1 MTKSKDED
9 ERGDNRRQ
17 QLVKEEERRVTE
29 ELVQFC
35 HHLRQFGLQFLNLNV
50 AGQAP
55 GKCGLDLSTAGGS
68 SGCERSPKK
77 FHFCKSVNSFLCKP
91 V

>member
-1 MTKSKDED
+1 MTESKDED
-9 ERGDNRRQ
+9 ERGDNRGEE
-17 QLVKEEERRVTE
+17 LVKEEERRVAE
-29 ELVQFC
+29 QLVQFC
-35 HHLRQFGLQFLNLNV
+35 HHLRQYGLQFLNLNV
-50 AGQAP
+50 AVQAP

-68 SGCERSPKK
+68 SGCERSPGK

>member
-1 MTKSKDED
+1 MSSVTESKDED

-29 ELVQFC
+29 QLVQFC

-55 GKCGLDLSTAGGS
+55 GKCGLPIYRRVPYLS
-68 SGCERSPKK
+68 RLKK
-77 FHFCKSVNSFLCKP
+77 LPTKFPIAV
-91 V
+91 